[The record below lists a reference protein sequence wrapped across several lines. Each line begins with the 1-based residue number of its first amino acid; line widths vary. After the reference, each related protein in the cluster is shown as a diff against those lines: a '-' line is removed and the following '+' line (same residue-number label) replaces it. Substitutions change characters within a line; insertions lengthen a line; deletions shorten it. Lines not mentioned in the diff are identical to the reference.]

1 MVGKPLGSSGAQA
14 EPVRTERIPAF
25 DYLRSFGVLLVLL
38 HHAAL
43 AYVTFGYLNPEDPTA
58 TFSPI
63 VDSAKWAGFDLVVL
77 LNDTFFMP
85 LLFFVSG
92 LFVWQS
98 LERKGA
104 ARFLLGRL
112 TRLGIPF
119 LIGVVVL
126 IPVAFYATVLEI
138 ELVYGLSQGFG
149 EFWIDFARRGF
160 PHQVRCGSCGSCWP
174 SMAWLR
180 SCTGSGVG
188 PALDRRHDGPPFST
202 TRCPLPWR

>member
-1 MVGKPLGSSGAQA
+1 MTDRILDSSAGQA
-14 EPVRTERIPAF
+14 EPSRPERIAAF

-92 LFVWQS
+92 LFVWRS

-104 ARFLLGRL
+104 ARAGPASERNLLRRLGR
-112 TRLGIPF
+112 TPPNVVTGVQYPF
-119 LIGVVVL
+119 
-126 IPVAFYATVLEI
+126 
-138 ELVYGLSQGFG
+138 
-149 EFWIDFARRGF
+149 
-160 PHQVRCGSCGSCWP
+160 
-174 SMAWLR
+174 
-180 SCTGSGVG
+180 
-188 PALDRRHDGPPFST
+188 
-202 TRCPLPWR
+202 